1 MRTVHLLPFCFLK
14 GQSDL
19 FSFHS
24 KDFFFPAYVMPLQI
38 SSIIFDSTGDLYRNS
53 SNSRKPEWKES
64 KKNPKASQ
72 NLIFFSP
79 KIFIK
84 ENTCV

>member
-38 SSIIFDSTGDLYRNS
+38 IFDSTGDLYRNS

-64 KKNPKASQ
+64 KKNAKASQ

>member
-24 KDFFFPAYVMPLQI
+24 KDFFFFLLMLCPCKSQVLFLILLEIFTEILQI
-38 SSIIFDSTGDLYRNS
+38 QENQNG
-53 SNSRKPEWKES
+53 
-64 KKNPKASQ
+64 KKAKKTPKHHK
-72 NLIFFSP
+72 NLIFSP

-84 ENTCV
+84 ENTQV